1 MHLTSSVNW
10 LGKYRRT
17 WQIGKNKHN
26 RARAQTQHKAFT
38 QSCKKPHFRLN
49 WIQRDSEKTFFSRLM
64 FYSCVRLGT
73 PAEENDFLSP
83 LSRRTW
89 KCHHLFGFR
98 GVFGGAVAEGYGD
111 ALWSGLHSP
120 LMILVRKTNTR
131 SVMIYYSC
139 VSFRWYAGPVEVESP
154 PWEDQRQSLQAE
166 GDRRFGD
173 CQSRSTMRFSSQ
185 ICSHCPAIS

>member
-17 WQIGKNKHN
+17 WQIGKNKHD
-26 RARAQTQHKAFT
+26 RARAQTQHKACS

-49 WIQRDSEKTFFSRLM
+49 WIQRDSEKTFFSKLM

-83 LSRRTW
+83 LSCRTW

-98 GVFGGAVAEGYGD
+98 GVFRGGCSWRVWWCSVICG
-111 ALWSGLHSP
+111 ALPSHDPGAQNKHKKRRDLLFLYLLQVICWTCWSGEPTLRGS
-120 LMILVRKTNTR
+120 TT
-131 SVMIYYSC
+131 
-139 VSFRWYAGPVEVESP
+139 A
-154 PWEDQRQSLQAE
+154 
-166 GDRRFGD
+166 
-173 CQSRSTMRFSSQ
+173 SRSWRRSTARRLSK
-185 ICSHCPAIS
+185 